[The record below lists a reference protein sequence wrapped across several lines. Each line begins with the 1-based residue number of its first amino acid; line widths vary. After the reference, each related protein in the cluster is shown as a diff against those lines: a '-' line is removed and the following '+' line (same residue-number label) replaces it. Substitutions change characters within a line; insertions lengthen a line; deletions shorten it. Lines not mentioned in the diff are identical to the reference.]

1 MTKEEINRIHSRGLA
16 VKDKRYFDDEGNVYI
31 GFENGRLKLLD
42 KATNTTFKQSV
53 EIQENNVQDA
63 IESLKEDIEILET
76 KVDNNFII
84 TNITINEAIEEA
96 KCFSVAMSLIL

>member
-16 VKDKRYFDDEGNVYI
+16 VKNKRYFDDEGNVYI
-31 GFENGRLKLLD
+31 GFDNGRLKLLD
-42 KATNTTFKQSV
+42 RAINTTFKPSV
-53 EIQENNVQDA
+53 EISENNVQDA
-63 IESLKEDIEILET
+63 IESLEEDIKLLDT
-76 KVDNNFII
+76 KVDNNFIT